1 MEDEPVDAARPPA
14 TPSQDAAAAS
24 GLDWADAPPPGGA
37 AESTAAGGPAP
48 ASSAA
53 ASSTAVGPV
62 AASQAVASQVGPGL
76 AAGGHATI
84 TAVADRRAAA
94 GHPGS
99 PGGHA
104 SGNGHPSRAGS
115 SRHGRGAARD
125 TSTRVEVSVVMPCLN
140 EEESVG
146 DCVRA
151 ARAGLSRLG
160 LPGEVVVVDN
170 GSTDS
175 SAARAAAAGARVVAE
190 RRRGYGNAYLTGF
203 AAARG
208 RLIVMGDADSSY
220 DFTAIDA
227 LVTPLLRGEADYV
240 LGSRLGGQILPGAMP
255 WLHRYVG
262 NPVLTAILNRLFGV
276 RASDAHSG
284 MRAFTR
290 DAYARMA
297 LRSEGM
303 ELASEIVVAAAR
315 AELRCLEIPI
325 TYHPRVG
332 ASKLDSVRDGWRH
345 LRFMLL
351 LAPRH
356 LFVLPGLL
364 LLGLGLLG
372 QASLLV
378 AAVTDPA
385 RVTGGPGVHGA
396 WEPYGWYGTLLCV
409 LAALV
414 GGQLV
419 LLGAFADA
427 HHGRV
432 GWRMPGQRPPRLVRW
447 PLAPGR
453 GGYLGSTLFAT
464 GLLAALVLGVLVVT
478 ATTGHDATGMA
489 RVTAPW
495 PGWSPRLGAPAALPA
510 AGLALTAA
518 ALGLQGMLGT
528 FYLRLVATATGAA
541 AR

>member
-1 MEDEPVDAARPPA
+1 VQDEPVDTVRQPAIDQRDWATADPSWPAAPAAPAAPIAPAAPAAPAGAAGAARN
-14 TPSQDAAAAS
+14 S
-24 GLDWADAPPPGGA
+24 
-37 AESTAAGGPAP
+37 GGPAGDP
-48 ASSAA
+48 A
-53 ASSTAVGPV
+53 P
-62 AASQAVASQVGPGL
+62 
-76 AAGGHATI
+76 
-84 TAVADRRAAA
+84 
-94 GHPGS
+94 
-99 PGGHA
+99 
-104 SGNGHPSRAGS
+104 
-115 SRHGRGAARD
+115 
-125 TSTRVEVSVVMPCLN
+125 VEVSVVMPCLN
-140 EEESVG
+140 EEASVG

-160 LPGEVVVVDN
+160 VPGEVVVVDN
-170 GSTDS
+170 NSTDA

-190 RRRGYGNAYLTGF
+190 SRRGYGNAYLAGF

-227 LVTPLLRGEADYV
+227 LVTPLLRGDADYV
-240 LGSRLGGQILPGAMP
+240 LGSRLGGRILPGAMP
-255 WLHRYVG
+255 WLHRYIG
-262 NPVLTAILNRLFGV
+262 NPVLTAILNRLFAV

-284 MRAFTR
+284 MRAFTQ
-290 DAYARMA
+290 DAYGRMA

-315 AELRCLEIPI
+315 AELRCAEVPI

-332 ASKLDSVRDGWRH
+332 TSKLASLRDGWRH

-372 QASLLV
+372 QAAMLV
-378 AAVTDPA
+378 AAATDPA
-385 RVTGGPGVHGA
+385 RVPQGQGVGGP
-396 WEPYGWYGTLLCV
+396 WEPSGCYGTLLC
-409 LAALV
+409 LV
-414 GGQLV
+414 GTLLGGQLV
-419 LLGAFADA
+419 LLGVFADA

-447 PLAPGR
+447 PLTPGR
-453 GGYLGSTLFAT
+453 GGYLGTLLFAS
-464 GLLAALVLGVLVVT
+464 GLTATIVLGVLVVT
-478 ATTGHDATGMA
+478 ATSDHDAAGIARMA
-489 RVTAPW
+489 APW

-510 AGLALTAA
+510 AGLALTTA

-528 FYLRLVATATGAA
+528 LYLRVVTTATGAA
-541 AR
+541 TR